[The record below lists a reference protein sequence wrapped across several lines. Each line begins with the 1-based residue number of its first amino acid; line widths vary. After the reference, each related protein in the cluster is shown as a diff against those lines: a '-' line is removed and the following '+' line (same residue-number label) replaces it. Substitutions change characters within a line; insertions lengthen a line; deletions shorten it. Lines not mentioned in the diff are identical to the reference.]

1 METTTATLTPF
12 AQLKAKLKAE
22 IIENVGR
29 KGMDTDTS
37 VNSNSYGWSQER
49 HQALVSLEREG
60 IEGVII
66 SRSVKFEVTDWL
78 FVAK

>member
-1 METTTATLTPF
+1 
-12 AQLKAKLKAE
+12 
-22 IIENVGR
+22 
-29 KGMDTDTS
+29 MDTDTS
-37 VNSNSYGWSQER
+37 VNSNSFGWSQER

-66 SRSVKFEVTDWL
+66 SRSVNFEVTDWV